1 MKIKEHLSQ
10 VRLGQFFN
18 RNKSLTIFQN
28 LKGSFATVLYL
39 GITLCLTFSL
49 NAELRTPSSLVPK
62 KLHETPKS
70 YQNRQ
75 SQIEKF
81 RDAAAYFLS
90 CDQTPVTGPH
100 FGSSYDPFK
109 KFSKYKTPP
118 SRQNCLN
125 ALGNLVAAANA
136 GDNESAMILGEIYE
150 TGRLLGSHT
159 IPVDQN
165 WIIIDQTLHVFSI
178 QSLVN

>member
-1 MKIKEHLSQ
+1 MMEIIEHLSQ
-10 VRLGQFFN
+10 ERLDQFFN

-49 NAELRTPSSLVPK
+49 NAELRTPSSLVPQ
-62 KLHETPKS
+62 KLHETPKA
-70 YQNRQ
+70 YQNRK

-81 RDAAAYFLS
+81 RDAAAYFLRYDAPS
-90 CDQTPVTGPH
+90 TGPH

-109 KFSKYKTPP
+109 KLLKYKTPP

-150 TGRLLGSHT
+150 TGRLLGSQRH
-159 IPVDQN
+159 
-165 WIIIDQTLHVFSI
+165 LLL
-178 QSLVN
+178 LVLYLDLF